1 MPGLRGGQPHLDKQP
16 GLWTPGPFFGNKKFV
31 KNDFRG
37 SKKGR
42 LPARILLA
50 LIICGLLGRVPGP
63 AAAAKASRDI
73 TIRNATREAVSFR
86 IRETSPGYKSTARR
100 LAPGV
105 VYRMVLSPI
114 GQGASISF
122 KSAGKPM
129 TYSLKAGKAYAF
141 RYSEDGVLGLYEGS
155 HGRTDVIDLAPF
167 VVTPMSVVE
176 KMLDMAQ
183 VTSRDVVY
191 DLGSGDGRI
200 VIAAAKRYGARG
212 VGIELDPA
220 LIEISRAAAKKEGVD
235 KLVEFR
241 MEDATKADLMDA
253 TVVTLY
259 LLPESNELLRAL
271 LEIQLKPGSRVV
283 SHNYHIPGWAGKEA
297 GFVNLRAEDG
307 EMHEIYL
314 YLR

>member
-1 MPGLRGGQPHLDKQP
+1 MKGLLRGGPDLSGQP
-16 GLWTPGPFFGNKKFV
+16 GLWTPGLFFGNKRLV

-37 SKKGR
+37 PENGR
-42 LPARILLA
+42 LQARILPA
-50 LIICGLLGRVPGP
+50 LIIFGLLGRIAGP
-63 AAAAKASRDI
+63 AAAAKTSKDI

-105 VYRMVLSPI
+105 VYRMTLSPL
-114 GQGASISF
+114 GEGASIIF

-129 TYSLKAGKAYAF
+129 TYGLKPGKAYSF

-167 VVTPMSVVE
+167 VATPMSVVD
-176 KMLDMAQ
+176 KMLGMAE
-183 VTSRDVVY
+183 VTGRDIVY

-200 VIAAAKRYGARG
+200 VIAAAKKYGARG

-235 KLVEFR
+235 NLVEFR

-297 GFVNLRAEDG
+297 GFVNLKAEDG